1 MAFTDNELEYLKIVV
16 RRELE
21 RFERE
26 KIVVDEAIVFL
37 QGEKKYEDFL
47 RELLRKLE

>member
-1 MAFTDNELEYLKIVV
+1 MFTNDEKEYLRIIM

-21 RFERE
+21 HFQKE
-26 KIVVDEAIVFL
+26 KIVTDERIVFL

-47 RELLRKLE
+47 RELLRKLD